1 MGFPGLRTTPTVRL
15 IVACSFANLLHA
27 QAPATSSA
35 RQAIAAVNARAVRA
49 YNAGDVAGFSR
60 VFTPDAAIMPAGTP
74 TVHGQ
79 SAITKFWQS
88 GWDQGMR
95 NLKLTT
101 TELDVQGDRASEVGL
116 YEVDMVPAKGPT
128 LHEKGKY
135 VVLWKRNA
143 EGEWQW
149 HRDIFN
155 TDAEPAPTQATKR

>member
-1 MGFPGLRTTPTVRL
+1 MRFLTLRAARLGLVVT
-15 IVACSFANLLHA
+15 CSCASLLRA
-27 QAPATSSA
+27 QAPATA
-35 RQAIAAVNARAVRA
+35 RQEIAAVNARVVRA

-79 SAITKFWQS
+79 PAIATFWQGS
-88 GWDQGMR
+88 WEAGMR

-116 YEVDMVPAKGPT
+116 YEVDMKPARGPT
-128 LHEKGKY
+128 LHERGKY

-143 EGEWQW
+143 KGEWQW

-155 TDAEPAPTQATKR
+155 TDAEPAPAPSAKR

>member
-1 MGFPGLRTTPTVRL
+1 MLRTAQLALVVT
-15 IVACSFANLLHA
+15 CSAGLLHA
-27 QAPATSSA
+27 QASATTTTTVRGDLA
-35 RQAIAAVNARAVRA
+35 AINARVVRA

-74 TVHGQ
+74 TVHGHA
-79 SAITKFWQS
+79 AITKFWQA
-88 GWDQGMR
+88 GWDAGMR

-116 YEVDMVPAKGPT
+116 YEIDMKPAKGPT

-135 VVLWKRNA
+135 IVLWKRNA
-143 EGEWQW
+143 KGEWQW

-155 TDAEPAPTQATKR
+155 TDAEPAPPPSAKR